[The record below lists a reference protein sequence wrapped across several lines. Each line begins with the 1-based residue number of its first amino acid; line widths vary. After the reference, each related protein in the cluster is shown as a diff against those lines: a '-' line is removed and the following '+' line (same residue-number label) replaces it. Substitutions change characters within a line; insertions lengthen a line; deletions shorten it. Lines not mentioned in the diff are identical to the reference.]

1 VPAAP
6 LPFSAEVDALQTQEA
21 SLEEAKTEV
30 QKEQMRQLSLLKH
43 RLDLYI
49 NITKIEV
56 RRMLICYFLR
66 LMGACS
72 ICFVILSGA
81 SDLCVAVYFVSS

>member
-6 LPFSAEVDALQTQEA
+6 PPPRSAEVDALQKQEA

-49 NITKIEV
+49 NITNIEV
-56 RRMLICYFLR
+56 RRVLICYFLR
-66 LMGACS
+66 LMEACS
-72 ICFVILSGA
+72 IFCVILSGA
-81 SDLCVAVYFVSS
+81 SDSCIVV